1 MSHGI
6 NEPKSQIEQLR
17 ERYTRFVNDYC
28 SGRLGSWEGRLQ
40 QQDFHHFSTESCRG
54 RHLIDGATGESY
66 AIQLPQSQAALIPL
80 KTGCPTSGMEQVRDD
95 LKQKKRY
102 DPEAHNL
109 EAREQVCD
117 ADLPDHP
124 AE

>member
-6 NEPKSQIEQLR
+6 NEPKSQIEHLR
-17 ERYTRFVNDYC
+17 DRDTRFVNNDC
-28 SGRLGSWEGRLQ
+28 RRRLGSWEGRLQ
-40 QQDFHHFSTESCRG
+40 KQDFHHFSTESCRG
-54 RHLIDGATGESY
+54 RHLIDGATSESD

-80 KTGCPTSGMEQVRDD
+80 KTGCPTGGMEQVRDD
-95 LKQKKRY
+95 LKQEKGY
-102 DPEAHNL
+102 EPEAHNL
-109 EAREQVCD
+109 EAREQVSD